1 MIPLPLSGLEIIGTI
16 LAIAYLLVL
25 VLGLC
30 KTAALQTA
38 QERRYEDEEQM
49 RHLKAGVKR
58 D

>member
-1 MIPLPLSGLEIIGTI
+1 MIALSTLEIIGTI

-25 VLGLC
+25 MLGLC
-30 KTAALQTA
+30 QTAAPQTA

-49 RHLKAGVKR
+49 RHLANRRK